1 MKRMTDNPISFYT
14 VKKDDI
20 KNITQVD
27 PSSKELFTYT
37 PSPEFLEVLKDFK
50 SALIIDW
57 YEVHEPI
64 SHIIGA
70 RVSVIYPIGRP
81 FIGDAATLGYAY
93 SGGQMTKL
101 VNPVFL
107 ELDGKYYINWNLN

>member
-1 MKRMTDNPISFYT
+1 MKRMIENPISFYT
-14 VKKDDI
+14 VKADDI
-20 KNITQVD
+20 KNIVSQGSD
-27 PSSKELFTYT
+27 MFKYT

-57 YEVHEPI
+57 FEVYEPI

-81 FIGDAATLGYAY
+81 FLGDTGDVLGYAY
-93 SGGQMTKL
+93 SGGQMMKP
-101 VNPVFL
+101 VNPVFF
-107 ELDGKYYINWNLN
+107 ELDGTYFINWNLK

>member
-1 MKRMTDNPISFYT
+1 MKRMTENPIGYYIVT
-14 VKKDDI
+14 KDDI
-20 KNITQVD
+20 KNITQTD

-37 PSPEFLEVLKDFK
+37 PSAKFLEVLKDFK
-50 SALIIDW
+50 SPLIIDW
-57 YEVHEPI
+57 YEVYEPI

-81 FIGDAATLGYAY
+81 FLGDEADLGYAY
-93 SGGQMTKL
+93 SGGQMTKP

-107 ELDGKYYINWNLN
+107 ELDGNHYINWNLN

>member
-14 VKKDDI
+14 VKANDI
-20 KNITQVD
+20 KNIT
-27 PSSKELFTYT
+27 PSSTSNELYTYT

-57 YEVHEPI
+57 YEVYEPI

-93 SGGQMTKL
+93 SGGQMVKP

-107 ELDGKYYINWNLN
+107 ELDGTYYINWNLK